1 MKKAITLILIIASQI
16 STADNLKK
24 EIATAELLGKEIPL
38 QTEEE
43 IDHEYLNPKTA
54 TRKIGGWMD
63 IKGRKYRFQFTISK
77 GSILQNQVCKPIQN
91 VDYTDCLAATKIMF
105 GIRCID
111 YSEPMYCEAFKALS
125 LP

>member
-1 MKKAITLILIIASQI
+1 
-16 STADNLKK
+16 
-24 EIATAELLGKEIPL
+24 
-38 QTEEE
+38 
-43 IDHEYLNPKTA
+43 
-54 TRKIGGWMD
+54 MD

-77 GSILQNQVCKPIQN
+77 GSILQNQICKPIQN

-111 YSEPMYCEAFKALS
+111 YNEPMYCEAFKALK